1 MTEKSGNTITHK
13 TKTRD
18 LRDLRNQEKLPASDR
33 TLKLF
38 VEYAPAAIAMFDR
51 EMKYLAVSKRFIRD
65 YHLKNK
71 DIVGHSHY
79 EIFPEISDSWK
90 AIHQRCLKGAVEK
103 ADKDPFLRM
112 DGNIDW
118 IRWEIHP
125 WFEKSGKI
133 GGIVIFSE
141 VITERIQAE
150 EELRKSENRFRI
162 TLENMLE
169 GCQIMDFNWRY
180 IFLNHSA
187 EIHNRIPRE
196 KMLGKTYTEV
206 WPGIE
211 KTHVYAEI
219 RKCLEER
226 TSIHMENEF
235 TYPDGLVGWF
245 ELSIQPVPEGVFIL
259 SIDITN
265 RKRAEQKL
273 MEANEE
279 LELRVAERT
288 KQFEAANKELE
299 AFSYSVSHDLRAPLR
314 AMSGFAK
321 ILRDTYSS
329 SLNEE
334 GIKMLE
340 IITGNAKKMGNL
352 IDDLLAFSRLGK
364 QETYF
369 TLVNMHDLA
378 ESVYNDLATEKE
390 KAGITF
396 ILHDIPLAFG
406 DISMIKQVWV
416 NLIGNAMKFSALKK
430 ERIIEID
437 GRGNG
442 PENIYS
448 VKDNGAGFNMKYA
461 NKMFGV
467 FQRLHSVNQFEGT
480 GVGLAIVQRIIV
492 RLNGRIWAEGV
503 ENEGATFHFTLP
515 AKLNS

>member
-1 MTEKSGNTITHK
+1 MTEKSGNTITK
-13 TKTRD
+13 RIKARD
-18 LRDLRNQEKLPASDR
+18 LKDLKNTQEKLPASDR

-51 EMKYLAVSKRFIRD
+51 EMKYLAVSERFIRD
-65 YHLKNK
+65 YHLKNQ

-79 EIFPEISDSWK
+79 EVFPEISDRWK

-112 DGNIDW
+112 DGNLDW

-125 WFEKSGKI
+125 WFEKSGEI

-211 KTHVYAEI
+211 KTQVYAEI
-219 RKCLEER
+219 KKCLEER
-226 TSIHMENEF
+226 TAIHMENEF

-265 RKRAEQKL
+265 RKRAEEKL
-273 MEANEE
+273 
-279 LELRVAERT
+279 
-288 KQFEAANKELE
+288 
-299 AFSYSVSHDLRAPLR
+299 
-314 AMSGFAK
+314 
-321 ILRDTYSS
+321 
-329 SLNEE
+329 
-334 GIKMLE
+334 
-340 IITGNAKKMGNL
+340 
-352 IDDLLAFSRLGK
+352 
-364 QETYF
+364 
-369 TLVNMHDLA
+369 
-378 ESVYNDLATEKE
+378 TE
-390 KAGITF
+390 
-396 ILHDIPLAFG
+396 
-406 DISMIKQVWV
+406 
-416 NLIGNAMKFSALKK
+416 
-430 ERIIEID
+430 
-437 GRGNG
+437 
-442 PENIYS
+442 
-448 VKDNGAGFNMKYA
+448 
-461 NKMFGV
+461 
-467 FQRLHSVNQFEGT
+467 
-480 GVGLAIVQRIIV
+480 VQ
-492 RLNGRIWAEGV
+492 
-503 ENEGATFHFTLP
+503 
-515 AKLNS
+515 